1 MSMGSSAK
9 DLTWD
14 LDVSARSEPRE
25 TLSTLRF
32 SVDDAS
38 ASRSVRLA
46 SLNLPRSLASF
57 MQDWQASAERR
68 IDARENLS
76 NRALLEAAEGP
87 HLLFLSVITPVH
99 PSLCVSAR
107 KNCYEMPGTLTDFW
121 SAIRDASF
129 QYGALSVS
137 DKSQQ
142 QMSPDPRQGASS
154 RRGRGPGGR
163 RAQRACCRR
172 AS

>member
-87 HLLFLSVITPVH
+87 LDSPVITDVH
-99 PSLCVSAR
+99 TFSFLVSSPRSTRVSACQHG
-107 KNCYEMPGTLTDFW
+107 KTVMKCLEH
-121 SAIRDASF
+121 
-129 QYGALSVS
+129 
-137 DKSQQ
+137 
-142 QMSPDPRQGASS
+142 
-154 RRGRGPGGR
+154 
-163 RAQRACCRR
+163 
-172 AS
+172 